1 MRVLDE
7 TALKYIPDRKKNAN
21 KGSYGHVLVIAGS
34 TGMSGA
40 AFLSAMAAYRS
51 GAGLVRIFTVNKNRT
66 ILQTL
71 LPEAIITTY
80 DERDL

>member
-40 AFLSAMAAYRS
+40 AFFECNGGISLGCR
-51 GAGLVRIFTVNKNRT
+51 TCKN
-66 ILQTL
+66 IHCK
-71 LPEAIITTY
+71 
-80 DERDL
+80 